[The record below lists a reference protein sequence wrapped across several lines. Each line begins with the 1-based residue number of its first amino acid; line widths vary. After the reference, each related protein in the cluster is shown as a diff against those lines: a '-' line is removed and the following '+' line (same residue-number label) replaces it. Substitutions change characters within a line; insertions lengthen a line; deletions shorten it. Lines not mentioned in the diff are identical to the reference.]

1 MRSRRLPGPKIEEMN
16 STDLNAAA
24 RAILE
29 ANDRGGYTVPNG
41 RVYPFQWNWDSAFVA
56 LGFDT
61 FDRNRAW
68 TEIETLFRAQ
78 WDDGFLPHIVFW
90 KDDPGYF
97 PGPAV
102 WGTGHEPV
110 TSGITQPPVAA
121 SVVRKLWEHAAAAGE
136 ADTYL
141 PRLEALFPKLL
152 AWHRWFHDYRDP
164 DGRGVVVAMHPWETG
179 RDNSPEWDVPGE
191 PIDVS
196 SVGDYVRRDTSHLDS
211 KMRPTKLEYD
221 RYLALVQF
229 GRATGWDHARIAAE
243 NPFRV
248 ADVGMSMILLRA
260 NRDLADLARALGKA
274 DAAAEIRGWVALAEQ
289 GIGWLWNDE
298 LGAWCSRDVL
308 TGRSSGF
315 ITSASFLSFYAG
327 LRDAK
332 RDAATNAHFDRIAS
346 LVEFVM
352 PSLDPADPGF
362 QMVRYWRGPV
372 WAVVNYMI
380 GNGLAEQG
388 DRLRASRVR
397 NDTLELMRRNGFYEA
412 YSPVD
417 GSGSGGDDFSW
428 TAAIWLAWADR

>member
-1 MRSRRLPGPKIEEMN
+1 MTN
-16 STDLNAAA
+16 TDLDEAA
-24 RAILE
+24 RRILS

-56 LGFDT
+56 LGFDR

-68 TEIETLFRAQ
+68 TEVETLFRAQ

-97 PGPAV
+97 PGPSV
-102 WGTGHEPV
+102 WRTGRDPIS
-110 TSGITQPPVAA
+110 SGITQPPVAA
-121 SVVRKLWEHAAAAGE
+121 TVVRKLWDSAVACDE
-136 ADTYL
+136 AENYQ
-141 PRLEALFPKLL
+141 PRLEALFSKLL
-152 AWHRWFHDYRDP
+152 TWHRWFHEVRDP
-164 DGRGVVVAMHPWETG
+164 DRRGVVVAMHPWETG

-191 PIDVS
+191 QIDVRN
-196 SVGDYVRRDTSHLDS
+196 VGDYVRRDTSHLDA

-229 GRATGWDHARIAAE
+229 GRACGWDHKRIAAE

-260 NRDLADLARALGKA
+260 NRDLAYLADTLGQNA
-274 DAAAEIRGWVALAEQ
+274 EAVEIRGWIELAEQ
-289 GIGWLWNDE
+289 GIGWLWNGDV
-298 LGAWCSRDVL
+298 GAWCSRDL
-308 TGRSSGF
+308 RDGRSSGF

-327 LRDAK
+327 LRNSE
-332 RDAATNAHFDRIAS
+332 RDRSMMTHFDRIAAA
-346 LVEFVM
+346 VQFVI
-352 PSLDPADPGF
+352 PSLDPADAGF
-362 QMVRYWRGPV
+362 QMIRYWRGPV

-380 GNGLAEQG
+380 GTGLSECRDSARGE
-388 DRLRASRVR
+388 RVR

-428 TAAIWLAWADR
+428 TAAIWLAWSGER

>member
-1 MRSRRLPGPKIEEMN
+1 MGIIDRQ
-16 STDLNAAA
+16 AACD
-24 RAILE
+24 ILRK
-29 ANDRGGYTVPNG
+29 NDRGGYTVPNG

-56 LGFDT
+56 LGFDA
-61 FDRNRAW
+61 FNRNRAW
-68 TEIETLFRAQ
+68 TEIETLFSAQ

-90 KDDPGYF
+90 KEDPGYF

-102 WGTGHEPV
+102 WATGKNPV

-121 SVVRKLWEHAAAAGE
+121 TVVRKLWESATGAGTAE
-136 ADTYL
+136 DYRQ
-141 PRLEALFPKLL
+141 RLQILFPKLL

-164 DGRGVVVAMHPWETG
+164 DRRGVVVATHPWETG
-179 RDNSPEWDVPGE
+179 RDNSPEWDAPGE

-196 SVGDYVRRDTSHLDS
+196 NVGDYVRRDTSHLDA

-229 GRATGWDHARIAAE
+229 GRATGWDHGRISAE

-260 NRDLADLARALGKA
+260 HRDLAWLADELGKGA
-274 DAAAEIRGWVALAEQ
+274 EAAEIRSWIELAER

-298 LGAWCSRDVL
+298 VQAWCSRDVL
-308 TGRSSGF
+308 TRRSSNF

-327 LRDAK
+327 LQDERRD
-332 RDAATNAHFDRIAS
+332 DAMRGHFDRIAGM
-346 LVEFVM
+346 VEYMV

-380 GNGLAEQG
+380 GTGLNEAG
-388 DRLRASRVR
+388 DQMRADKVR
-397 NDTLELMRRNGFYEA
+397 GDTLALMERNGFYEA
-412 YSPVD
+412 YSPID

>member
-1 MRSRRLPGPKIEEMN
+1 MTTS
-16 STDLNAAA
+16 DLNAAA
-24 RAILE
+24 RAILK

-97 PGPAV
+97 PGPSV
-102 WGTGHEPV
+102 WGTGKDPV

-121 SVVRKLWEHAAAAGE
+121 TIVRKLWESAAESG
-136 ADTYL
+136 DVDRYRQ
-141 PRLEALFPKLL
+141 RLEALFPKLL
-152 AWHRWFHDYRDP
+152 AWHRWFHEFRDP
-164 DGRGVVVAMHPWETG
+164 ERRGVVVATHPWETG
-179 RDNSPEWDVPGE
+179 RDNSPEWDAPGE
-191 PIDVS
+191 AIDVS
-196 SVGDYVRRDTSHLDS
+196 NVGDYVRRDTSHLDS

-229 GRATGWDHARIAAE
+229 GRGAGWDHRRISRE

-260 NRDLADLARALGKA
+260 NRDLAALADELGKA
-274 DAAAEIRGWVALAEQ
+274 EDAAEIRGWIDLAER
-289 GIGWLWNDE
+289 GIGWLWNDDAQ
-298 LGAWCSRDVL
+298 AWCSRDVIA
-308 TGRSSGF
+308 GRSSGF

-327 LRDAK
+327 LSDARRDGAM
-332 RDAATNAHFDRIAS
+332 RAHFDRIAA
-346 LVEFVM
+346 LVDHVM

-380 GNGLAEQG
+380 GTGLAETG
-388 DRLRASRVR
+388 DRGRGEKVR
-397 NDTLELMRRNGFYEA
+397 TDTSALISRNGFYEA

-417 GSGSGGDDFSW
+417 GTGSGGDDFSW
-428 TAAIWLAWADR
+428 TAAIWLAWAGE

>member
-1 MRSRRLPGPKIEEMN
+1 MTTS
-16 STDLNAAA
+16 DLDAAA
-24 RAILE
+24 RDILT

-56 LGFDT
+56 LGFDA
-61 FDRNRAW
+61 FDRDRAW

-78 WDDGFLPHIVFW
+78 WEDGFLPHIVFW

-97 PGPAV
+97 PGPSV
-102 WGTGHEPV
+102 WGVGRTPA

-121 SVVRKLWEHAAAAGE
+121 SSVRKLWDSAKAAGQGK
-136 ADTYL
+136 AYR
-141 PRLEALFPKLL
+141 PRLEALFEKLL
-152 AWHRWFHDYRDP
+152 AWHRWFATYRDFEQ
-164 DGRGVVVAMHPWETG
+164 RGVVVAMHPWETG

-191 PIDVS
+191 RIDVS
-196 SVGDYVRRDTSHLDS
+196 NVGDYVRRDTSHLDS

-229 GRATGWDHARIAAE
+229 GRSTGWDHGRIAAE

-260 NRDLADLARALGKA
+260 NRDLSALADELGR
-274 DAAAEIRGWVALAEQ
+274 DAEAAEIREWIRRSER
-289 GIGWLWNDE
+289 GIGWLWDDRVN
-298 LGAWCSRDVL
+298 AWCSRDTL

-315 ITSASFLSFYAG
+315 VTSASFLSFYAG
-327 LRDAK
+327 LSDPH
-332 RDAATNAHFDRIAS
+332 RDAAMRGHFDRIAAMT
-346 LVEFVM
+346 EFVM

-362 QMVRYWRGPV
+362 QMIRYWRGPV

-380 GNGLAEQG
+380 GTGLAEAH
-388 DRLRASRVR
+388 DERAGRVR
-397 NDTLELMRRNGFYEA
+397 KDTLELIRRNGFYEA

-417 GSGSGGDDFSW
+417 GNGSGGDDFSW
-428 TAAIWLAWADR
+428 TAAIWLAWAKGRSR

>member
-1 MRSRRLPGPKIEEMN
+1 MTTANL
-16 STDLNAAA
+16 DVAA
-24 RAILE
+24 RAILK

-68 TEIETLFRAQ
+68 IEVETLFRAQ
-78 WDDGFLPHIVFW
+78 WSDGFLPHIVFW
-90 KDDPGYF
+90 EDDPGYF
-97 PGPAV
+97 PGPSV
-102 WGTGHEPV
+102 WDTGTQPV

-121 SVVRKLWEHAAAAGE
+121 TVVHKLWQRAVAAGE
-136 ADTYL
+136 GEAYR
-141 PRLEALFPKLL
+141 PRLKALFPKLL
-152 AWHRWFHDYRDP
+152 AWHRWFHEFRDF
-164 DGRGVVVAMHPWETG
+164 GNRGLVVAMHPWETG
-179 RDNSPEWDVPGE
+179 RDNSPEWDAPGE

-196 SVGDYVRRDTSHLDS
+196 DVGDYVRRDTSHLDA

-229 GRATGWDHARIAAE
+229 GRSTGWDHARIARE

-260 NRDLADLARALGKA
+260 NRDLAALADQLRES
-274 DAAAEIRGWVALAEQ
+274 DAEAEIKEWIALAEQ
-289 GIGWLWNDE
+289 GLGWLWDDE
-298 LGAWCSRDVL
+298 AGAWCSRDTL

-315 ITSASFLSFYAG
+315 ITSASFLSPYAG
-327 LRDAK
+327 ISDER
-332 RDAATNAHFDRIAS
+332 RDAAMRVHFDRIANA
-346 LVEFVM
+346 VEFVM

-362 QMVRYWRGPV
+362 QMIRYWRGPV

-380 GNGLAEQG
+380 GTGLIETGDVARG
-388 DRLRASRVR
+388 DRVR
-397 NDTLELMRRNGFYEA
+397 SDTLEVMRRNGFYEA

-417 GSGSGGDDFSW
+417 GTGSGGDDFSW
-428 TAAIWLAWADR
+428 TAAIWLAWTNPA

>member
-1 MRSRRLPGPKIEEMN
+1 MGAAHPSFDVMN
-16 STDLNAAA
+16 STDLNTAA
-24 RAILE
+24 REILQ
-29 ANDRGGYTVPNG
+29 ANNRGDYTVPNG

-56 LGFDT
+56 LGFDA

-68 TEIETLFRAQ
+68 SEIETLFRAQ

-97 PGPAV
+97 PGPGV
-102 WGTGHEPV
+102 WAAGREPV

-121 SVVRKLWEHAAAAGE
+121 TSVRRLWESAKAAGE
-136 ADTYL
+136 EDRYRA
-141 PRLEALFPKLL
+141 RLEVLFPKLL
-152 AWHRWFHDYRDP
+152 VWHRWFNTYRDFE
-164 DGRGVVVAMHPWETG
+164 GRGVVVAMHPWETG

-229 GRATGWDHARIAAE
+229 GRSTGWDHARIAAE

-260 NRDLADLARALGKA
+260 NRDLAALARELGK
-274 DAAAEIRGWVALAEQ
+274 DAEAAEIQERIIRAEE
-289 GIGWLWNDE
+289 GIGWLWDDQAD
-298 LGAWCSRDVL
+298 AWCSRDTL

-315 ITSASFLSFYAG
+315 VTSASFLSFYAG
-327 LRDAK
+327 LSDGT
-332 RDAATNAHFDRIAS
+332 RDAATRAHFDRIAS
-346 LVEFVM
+346 SVEFMM

-362 QMVRYWRGPV
+362 QMIRYWRGPV

-380 GNGLAEQG
+380 GMGLAEVG
-388 DRLRASRVR
+388 DASRADRVR
-397 NDTLELMRRNGFYEA
+397 DDTLELMRRNGFYEA

-428 TAAIWLAWADR
+428 TAAIWLAWAEG